1 MRLSRSVLF
10 TLCLL
15 AVVLILAYLTLG
27 LSPTSRLVPLL
38 VVVPL
43 IGLLLVEL
51 KRGVGGA
58 DAEEAGAVE
67 AGVEETD
74 TGGRS
79 ERGVLL
85 WVLALPALVQTLGI
99 LAGPGLFLL
108 LYSRLR
114 SREPWVFA
122 LTVAALTTLGLWG
135 LFGLLLETSGGVGIP
150 LLQGR

>member
-1 MRLSRSVLF
+1 MKRLPGSVLF

-15 AVVLILAYLTLG
+15 AVVLVLAYLTLG
-27 LSPTSRLVPLL
+27 LSLTSRRVPLL

-58 DAEEAGAVE
+58 DAEEADAV
-67 AGVEETD
+67 GVEETA
-74 TGGRS
+74 TGAGS

-99 LAGPGLFLL
+99 FAGPGLFVL

-122 LTVAALTTLGLWG
+122 LTVAALTTLGLWA

-150 LLQGR
+150 LLSGR